1 MMSHKFMGQGKSI
14 FKNMSK
20 SFSRNIENCSPVG
33 ATLVVAR
40 NANNNQND
48 PHANDI
54 HANDI
59 HENDIQN
66 YTHAKY
72 IHAKNIQK
80 NNDRAT
86 NIDKKGQPQGIAP
99 TERPGTASVSII
111 QMPIQPKCQSWH
123 FG

>member
-1 MMSHKFMGQGKSI
+1 MMSHKFMGQEKSI

-48 PHANDI
+48 PHANNIHANDTHANDI
-54 HANDI
+54 HAND
-59 HENDIQN
+59 N
-66 YTHAKY
+66 
-72 IHAKNIQK
+72 QK

-86 NIDKKGQPQGIAP
+86 NIDKKGQPHKYKKGQPQGIAP
-99 TERPGTASVSII
+99 TERPETASVSII
-111 QMPIQPKCQSWH
+111 QMPIQPKCRSWH